1 MQSRNAALITLSF
14 FFLSHSEQIKA
25 AQMSSN
31 IFLIAQINHK
41 SENDLGFANDM
52 KKKKKYQV
60 DIFTTVFVS
69 LLNELLQK

>member
-1 MQSRNAALITLSF
+1 
-14 FFLSHSEQIKA
+14 
-25 AQMSSN
+25 MSSN